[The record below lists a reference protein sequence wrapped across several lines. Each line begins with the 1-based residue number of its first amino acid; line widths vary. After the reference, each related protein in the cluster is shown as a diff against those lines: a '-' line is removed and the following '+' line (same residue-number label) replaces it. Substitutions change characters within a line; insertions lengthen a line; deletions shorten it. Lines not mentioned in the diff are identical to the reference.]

1 MINMKESYDN
11 INEFLDDIHDQISSR
26 DTVVSMGIIEE
37 N

>member
-11 INEFLDDIHDQISSR
+11 INEFLDDIHDKISSR
-26 DTVVSMGIIEE
+26 DTVVSMGRIEE